1 MHGDMKL
8 LLRAFLAGLTICLII
23 LGLFF
28 LASVITSLLGLPAK
42 LNLPEFVKLIGAA
55 IFIGGLGLALWLFRY
70 RSPVTMIVSTYY
82 TFGKMFTGSPVSK
95 SGGRKEAPVVKGPQ
109 KFVRH
114 PLYLGAATM
123 FLGWALFTDSTSSL
137 LAVLFV
143 LIWFISVQIPFEE
156 RELHALFGDQYARY
170 SEEVPMLI
178 PFSKSKRK
186 SHSSH
191 PKTN

>member
-8 LLRAFLAGLTICLII
+8 LIRAILAGLIICLII

-28 LASVITSLLGLPAK
+28 LASVVTGLLGFPAK
-42 LNLPEFVKLIGAA
+42 LNLPQLVKLIGAA
-55 IFIGGLGLALWLFRY
+55 ICIGGLGLALWIFKY
-70 RSPVTMIVSTYY
+70 RNPTTMIVSTYY
-82 TFGKMFTGSPVSK
+82 TFVKMFTGSSISK
-95 SGGRKEAPVVKGPQ
+95 SEGRTEALVVKGPQ

-123 FLGWALFTDSTSSL
+123 FLGWALLTASTPSL

-143 LIWFISVQIPFEE
+143 LIWFILVQIPFEE
-156 RELHALFGDQYARY
+156 RELYALFGDQYTQY
-170 SEEVPMLI
+170 SREEPMFI
-178 PFSKSKRK
+178 PFSKLKRK
-186 SHSSH
+186 GHSSH